1 MGQSE
6 THQNLELLQAYGL
19 GKVDG
24 RAAETIASHL
34 ETCVE
39 CRRLVAEVPADR
51 FVSQLQQVGAD
62 LYGPTA
68 LSGANGSSADSAAQA
83 DSKSGRSPVGKPPVI
98 SGQKAESVVSVV
110 VTPPPAPASPSADT
124 IPPALVNSPDYEVIR
139 EINRGGMGIVYLVRN
154 RRMDRLEGLKVVN
167 ESLLKRKGALDRF
180 EREMRSAARL
190 NHTNIVTAYSSP
202 PLEGL
207 LAFAMEYVDGVDL
220 HQLVR
225 TRGPLPVSNAS
236 YYIYQA
242 AQGLQHAHDR
252 KMVHRDIKPNNLM
265 LTRDGKKQII
275 KILDFGLAKATSE
288 NPIDVGLTG
297 EGQMLGTPRYMA
309 PEQISNASK
318 ADIRADIYSLGCTLY
333 HLLTGAPPF
342 KHRDTL
348 YEILAAHHT
357 ETARPLNEI
366 RPDVPEEMA
375 AIVAKMMAKDPAHRY
390 QQPSEVADAM
400 TPFFRQGVK
409 AISMGGS
416 APSPPADAEL
426 ETGTSRES
434 STGVSLAPGV
444 AGSKAARSPRQR
456 ALPEQ
461 EALAE
466 LAAETG
472 DSSFLMRKNRER
484 MRRAKTRRA
493 NVKLWGGIL
502 AGVIVAG
509 VLAVLAGTI
518 IKFKVPE
525 GTLVLKVKQP
535 NAEVLVDGRA
545 TTVTWSDGRDGE
557 KQATIQVRQGD
568 RRIEVR
574 KDGITIAAKTMT
586 MIDGQQEIFETW
598 LEAEDR
604 PEEKPAPANA
614 VKPTPAPSKALAAF
628 RRDRISIEGL
638 SLAGNGE
645 PAQAP
650 ASLVGIL
657 GDAAPIHTDIVRS
670 LAFSPDGRWMASG
683 SYDKTLIL
691 WDAATGQARRVLRGH
706 TGWIMAVAFS
716 KDSQTVVS
724 ASHDGSIRFWAI
736 DKDAEP
742 QILQPEMGALWGMA
756 VSRDGRFLAAGG
768 VSGKTKVWKWGEWET
783 PLEFPAIADEIFIHF
798 NGNRNA
804 AMAFSP
810 DGEFLAITGGGS
822 SQPPGAEKKPDIP
835 IQLYQTADGKLANSL
850 PGHKEGIRCAQELS
864 FSGDGKYLASFAQ
877 DDQAIVWDL
886 ASRKAISSGFER
898 QQFATLAFGP
908 DDKTVAL
915 AGAVG
920 GLHFCNL
927 LSLTRFEH
935 VLPSHTHCWT
945 IAFSPDKKCV
955 AAGYYYGNVHL
966 WNTGDDWRELH
977 LERGHRHHVWAVA
990 FSPDGST
997 LLSAGDD
1004 STVRRWDLAH
1014 PGTNQFD
1021 LHIAPEDIYFAGHP
1035 EGPVSLAWSVD
1046 GSKFAVVP
1054 RFRGPGHS
1062 RLTVW
1067 DAKASAEEFNI
1078 SLSPDSMLFSPD
1090 GKTLAGGCDDGTIR
1104 LWNAEHGAELHQFM
1118 FHAKPSAL
1126 AFSRDAKLLAA
1137 VSYDKN
1143 LVKLW
1148 NVASGDEFQT
1158 WQDTPM
1164 FAAAFHPGGQILATG
1179 HGNGSITL
1187 RDPATGQR
1195 IRTLRGHAV
1204 RIRGL
1209 KFTPDGQIL
1218 ISSADDGTIRL
1229 WNPDNERSR
1238 EVIPLGPPGS
1248 PLMFDLDPSGKYL
1261 AAGGA
1266 SPVIFLLRLPTDG
1279 GQAAVPG
1286 RALNR

>member
-1 MGQSE
+1 MGHPE
-6 THQNLELLQAYGL
+6 THQNLELLHAYGL

-24 RAAETIASHL
+24 RAAVTIASHL

-39 CRRLVAEVPADR
+39 CRRLVAEVPADS
-51 FVSQLQQVGAD
+51 FVSQLQQVGAE
-62 LYGPTA
+62 LFGRTA
-68 LSGANGSSADSAAQA
+68 LSGPNDSGSDPAAQA
-83 DSKSGRSPVGKPPVI
+83 DAKPGRSPAGHPASD

-110 VTPPPAPASPSADT
+110 VTPPPAPDSPPADP
-124 IPPALVNSPDYEVIR
+124 IPPALAHSPDYEVIR

-207 LAFAMEYVDGVDL
+207 LAFAMEYVDGIDL
-220 HQLVR
+220 HQLVQA
-225 TRGPLPVSNAS
+225 RGPLPVANAS

-297 EGQMLGTPRYMA
+297 EGQMLGTPRYMS

-366 RPDVPEEMA
+366 RPEVPAEMA
-375 AIVAKMMAKDPAHRY
+375 AIVAKMMAKDPANRY
-390 QQPSEVADAM
+390 QEPSEVAAAM
-400 TPFFRQGVK
+400 APFFRQGVK
-409 AISMGGS
+409 SISTGGS
-416 APSPPADAEL
+416 APSPPEDAGM
-426 ETGTSRES
+426 ETGTSKEA
-434 STGVSLAPGV
+434 STGVSQAPGV
-444 AGSKAARSPRQR
+444 AGSKAARSQLQR
-456 ALPEQ
+456 EIPEP
-461 EALAE
+461 EAMAE

-472 DSSFLMRKNRER
+472 GSSFLMRKNRER

-502 AGVIVAG
+502 AGVLVTG
-509 VLAVLAGTI
+509 VLAVLASTI
-518 IKFKVPE
+518 FKVTGPK

-535 NAEVLVDGRA
+535 NAEVFVDGKI
-545 TTVTWSDGRDGE
+545 TTVKWSDGRDGE
-557 KQATIQVRQGD
+557 KQATILVRQGE

-586 MIDGQQEIFETW
+586 VIEGQQEIFEAW
-598 LEAEDR
+598 LEEEDR
-604 PEEKPAPANA
+604 PAEKPAPANA
-614 VKPTPAPSKALAAF
+614 IKPTPAPSQALQAF
-628 RRDRISIEGL
+628 RRDRISVEGL

-645 PAQAP
+645 PARAP

-657 GDAAPIHTDIVRS
+657 GEAAPIHTDIVRS
-670 LAFSPDGRWMASG
+670 LAFSPDGRWLASA
-683 SYDKTLIL
+683 SYDKTIIL

-724 ASHDGSIRFWAI
+724 ASLDASLRFWAT
-736 DKDAEP
+736 DKDMEP
-742 QILQPEMGALWGMA
+742 QVLQPEMGALWGMA

-768 VSGKTKVWKWGEWET
+768 VSGKTKLWRWGEWET
-783 PLEFPAIADEIFIHF
+783 PLELPAIADELFVHF

-804 AMAFSP
+804 ALAISP

-822 SQPPGAEKKPDIP
+822 PQPPRAERKPDIP
-835 IQLYQTADGKLANSL
+835 IHLYQTADGKLAKSL
-850 PGHKEGIRCAQELS
+850 PGHKEGMRCAQELS
-864 FSGDGKYLASFAQ
+864 FSSDGKYLASFAQ
-877 DDQAIVWDL
+877 GDQAIVWDL
-886 ASRKAISSGFER
+886 ASEKAISSGFAQ
-898 QQFATLAFGP
+898 QQFATVAFGP
-908 DDKTVAL
+908 DDKTVAV
-915 AGAVG
+915 AGALG
-920 GLHFCNL
+920 GIHLCNL
-927 LSLTRFEH
+927 LSLTRTER
-935 VLPSHTHCWT
+935 VLPSHSHCWT
-945 IAFSPDKKCV
+945 IAFSPDKKVV
-955 AAGYYYGNVHL
+955 AAGFYFGNVHL
-966 WNTGDDWRELH
+966 WNADDDLRELH

-990 FSPDGST
+990 FSPDGRT
-997 LLSAGDD
+997 LLSTGDD
-1004 STVRRWDLAH
+1004 CTVRRWDLEH
-1014 PGTNQFD
+1014 PGNNKFD
-1021 LHIAPEDIYFAGHP
+1021 LQIAADDILSAGVRA
-1035 EGPVSLAWSVD
+1035 GPVSIDWSPD

-1054 RFRGPGHS
+1054 RFRGPPHS

-1067 DAKASAEEFNI
+1067 DVADSAEAFSIPQN
-1078 SLSPDSMLFSPD
+1078 PDSVLFSPD
-1090 GKTLAGGCDDGTIR
+1090 GTTLAGSCGDGTIR
-1104 LWNAEHGAELHQFM
+1104 LWNAEHGAELHQFSL
-1118 FHAKPSAL
+1118 HAQACAL
-1126 AFSRDAKLLAA
+1126 AFSPDGKLLAA
-1137 VSYDKN
+1137 ASYDKN

-1148 NVASGDEFQT
+1148 NVASGAEFQT

-1164 FAAAFHPGGQILATG
+1164 FAAAFRPGGKILATG
-1179 HGNGSITL
+1179 HGSGNITL
-1187 RDPATGQR
+1187 RDPATGQK
-1195 IRTLRGHAV
+1195 IRTLRGHTA

-1209 KFTPDGQIL
+1209 KFTPDGQTL

-1229 WNPDNERSR
+1229 WNPENERSR

-1266 SPVIFLLRLPTDG
+1266 SPVIFLLRLSTEA
-1279 GQAAVPG
+1279 GQAAAPG
-1286 RALNR
+1286 RPLNR